1 MTDDA
6 VTVPVLLSAALSCR
20 LLEVQRQ
27 ENGGV
32 WPETVA
38 VVLWG
43 TDNIK
48 TYGESLAQVCSLW
61 SSNLSPAACM
71 SSLPISGR
79 CKQRSISL

>member
-1 MTDDA
+1 MTGDS
-6 VTVPVLLSAALSCR
+6 VMCLSCR
-20 LLEVQRQ
+20 LLEVQKQ

-48 TYGESLAQVCSLW
+48 TYGESLAQVRAPPGTSADPLPQSCRRRSMLRA
-61 SSNLSPAACM
+61 SPRLAVSM
-71 SSLPISGR
+71 HYP
-79 CKQRSISL
+79 